1 MATKRNFVSP
11 IETGN
16 IEFIRPSKLEKPGV
30 IVEATYVE
38 SLPNAFDNN
47 KLDYK
52 HIQNYLNLEHNP
64 ELIVNKLNEILNN
77 D

>member
-1 MATKRNFVSP
+1 MIISKNNLGYTVNSYD
-11 IETGN
+11 EL
-16 IEFIRPSKLEKPGV
+16 PSAILKTV
-30 IVEATYVE
+30 
-38 SLPNAFDNN
+38 NN

-64 ELIVNKLNEILNN
+64 ELIVNKLNEILKN